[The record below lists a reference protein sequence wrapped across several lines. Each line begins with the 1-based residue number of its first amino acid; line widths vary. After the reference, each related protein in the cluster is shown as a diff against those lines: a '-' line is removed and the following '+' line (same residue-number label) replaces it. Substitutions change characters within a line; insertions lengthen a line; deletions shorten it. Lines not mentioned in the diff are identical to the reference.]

1 VAIEQAAV
9 RQQRTEFLSFSPP
22 DIGADEIDEVLDTLR
37 SGWITTGPKTKQ
49 FEGEF
54 AAFVDAPAAAAV
66 NSCTA
71 ATMVALAALGIGPG
85 DAVLTTTLT
94 FVSTV
99 HVIEHVGAV
108 PILLDIDPATLNLDP
123 ALIDDAVRLAE
134 SKNLRPRAIIPVHF
148 AGLPCDMPAI
158 FAAAR
163 KHGLAVIEDAAH
175 ALPAAIGD
183 RKIGSIV
190 SDVPHAVAFSFYA
203 TKNLTTGE
211 GGMLTGSEE
220 LIEEARLWTLH
231 GMSRDAWQRYGPGSS
246 WYYEVVRPGFKCNMT
261 DIAAAMGIQQ
271 LRRLK
276 ASHARRAELTAR
288 YDEALAG
295 LPIVLPPREVG
306 STHAHHLYPIQLR
319 ADLLSIDRQ
328 QFIAEM
334 TERKIGTSVHFIP
347 VHLHPYYRDKY
358 SYRMGEFPAAE
369 SAFANLVS
377 LPLSTRLTDDDT
389 DDAIDAVR
397 CIVESVPQTCL
408 ADRSER

>member
-1 VAIEQAAV
+1 MGNRVAIEPTEA
-9 RQQRTEFLSFSPP
+9 RPLRKEFLSFSPP
-22 DIGADEIDEVLDTLR
+22 DIGVEEIDEVLDTLR
-37 SGWITTGPKTKQ
+37 SSWITTGPKTKQ
-49 FEGEF
+49 FEQEF
-54 AAFVDAPAAAAV
+54 ASYVQAPAAAAV

-108 PILLDIDPATLNLDP
+108 PILLDIDPTTLNLDA
-123 ALIDDAVRLAE
+123 ALIDDGVKLAE

-163 KHGLAVIEDAAH
+163 RHGLAVVEDAAH

-183 RKIGSIV
+183 TPIGSIV

-231 GMSRDAWQRYGPGSS
+231 GMSRDAWQRYGPGST

-261 DIAAAMGIQQ
+261 DIAAAMGLHQ

-276 ASHARRAELTAR
+276 ANHDRRSEIAAR
-288 YDEALAG
+288 YDAELAG
-295 LPIVLPPREVG
+295 LPITLPPRVDG
-306 STHAHHLYPIQLR
+306 FTHANHLYPIRLQPG
-319 ADLLSIDRQ
+319 ALSIDRQ
-328 QFIAEM
+328 KFIAEM
-334 TERKIGTSVHFIP
+334 TEHKIGTSVHFIP
-347 VHLHPYYRDKY
+347 VHYHPYYRDKY
-358 SYRMGEFPAAE
+358 GYRVGHFPVAE
-369 SAFANLVS
+369 HAFANLVS
-377 LPLSTRLTDDDT
+377 LPLSTRLSDS
-389 DDAIDAVR
+389 DASDVVATVNEILR
-397 CIVESVPQTCL
+397 
-408 ADRSER
+408 

>member
-1 VAIEQAAV
+1 VATERAVV
-9 RQQRTEFLSFSPP
+9 RQRREEFLSFSPP
-22 DIGADEIDEVLDTLR
+22 DIGPDEISEVLDTLT

-49 FEGEF
+49 FEQEF
-54 AAFVDAPAAAAV
+54 AAFVGAPAAAAV

-108 PILLDIDPATLNLDP
+108 PILLDIDPTTLNIDP
-123 ALIDDAVRLAE
+123 ALIDEGVRLAE
-134 SKNLRPRAIIPVHF
+134 SKNLRPKAIIPVHF

-163 KHGLAVIEDAAH
+163 RHGLAVVEDAAH
-175 ALPAAIGD
+175 ALPAAVGD
-183 RKIGSIV
+183 RTVGSIV

-246 WYYEVVRPGFKCNMT
+246 WFYEVVRPGFKCNMT

-276 ASHARRAELTAR
+276 DSHARRCELASR
-288 YDEALAG
+288 YDEGLRG
-295 LPIVLPPREVG
+295 LPITLPPRVDG
-306 STHAHHLYPIQLR
+306 FTHANHLYPIRLHTEML
-319 ADLLSIDRQ
+319 DIDRQ
-328 QFIAEM
+328 KFIQEM
-334 TERKIGTSVHFIP
+334 TDRKIGTSVHFIP
-347 VHLHPYYRDKY
+347 VHYHPYYRDKY
-358 SYRMGEFPAAE
+358 DYRVGDFPVAE
-369 SAFANLVS
+369 DAFNRLVS
-377 LPLSTRLTDDDT
+377 LPINTRLANSDVDDVL
-389 DDAIDAVR
+389 DALQDIIEKGSR
-397 CIVESVPQTCL
+397 
-408 ADRSER
+408 

>member
-1 VAIEQAAV
+1 VAIEQTAA
-9 RQQRTEFLSFSPP
+9 RKQRTEFLSFSPP
-22 DIGADEIDEVLDTLR
+22 DIGADEINEVLDTLR
-37 SGWITTGPKTKQ
+37 SSWITTGPKTKQ
-49 FEGEF
+49 FELEF
-54 AAFVDAPAAAAV
+54 ASAVGAPAAAAV

-108 PILLDIDPATLNLDP
+108 PILLDIDPTTLNINP
-123 ALIDDAVRLAE
+123 ALIDDGVKLAE

-163 KHGLAVIEDAAH
+163 RHGLAVVEDAAH
-175 ALPAAIGD
+175 ALPAAVGD
-183 RKIGSIV
+183 RPVGSIV

-211 GGMLTGSEE
+211 GGMLTGSED

-261 DIAAAMGIQQ
+261 DIAAAMGLHQ

-276 ASHARRAELTAR
+276 ANHARRSELAAR
-288 YDEALAG
+288 YDKELAAL
-295 LPIVLPPREVG
+295 PFVLPPRVDG
-306 STHAHHLYPIQLR
+306 FTHANHLYPVRLP
-319 ADLLSIDRQ
+319 ADAVGLDRQ

-334 TERKIGTSVHFIP
+334 TDRKIGTSVHFIP
-347 VHLHPYYRDKY
+347 VHYHPYYRDRYGYKI
-358 SYRMGEFPAAE
+358 GDFPAAE
-369 SAFANLVS
+369 SAFDCLVS
-377 LPLSTRLTDDDT
+377 IPLSTRLTDSDADDVLE
-389 DDAIDAVR
+389 AIWD
-397 CIVESVPQTCL
+397 I
-408 ADRSER
+408 ADTFSAG